1 MITFGYIVGGEERHY
16 NNLKKS
22 IKSIKDRIKVP
33 YEILII
39 DNDGK
44 LEDENG
50 IKIIHLDQPRKLQYY
65 WSNRYRLNEFA
76 RTEYVMYIDTDAV
89 IANDRIEELI
99 ENSED
104 KFYVCQHWWV
114 KEFGAY
120 LNTNPTDRTVTDK
133 LKGLINH
140 NDPYFASGVFLFNKD
155 KNSKV
160 FEEYWKIFNLCYE
173 EGSDYRTGITDEFI
187 LAHALNITKDYK
199 FCHGSL
205 NHCCEKQLMPIEFKD
220 GNIWV
225 SNPYELEREKIVCLH
240 CDTHRRDP
248 SNGYD
253 VHMANYIK
261 NMFYL

>member
-22 IKSIKDRIKVP
+22 IKSIKDRIKIP

-44 LEDENG
+44 LESENG
-50 IKIIHLDQPRKLQYY
+50 IKVIHLDQPRKLQYY

-76 RTEYVMYIDTDAV
+76 ETEYVMYMDTDIV
-89 IANDRIEELI
+89 IVNDRIEELI
-99 ENSED
+99 KQSED
-104 KFYVCQHWWV
+104 KEY
-114 KEFGAY
+114 GSY
-120 LNTNPTDRTVTDK
+120 LNMNPTDDSVVNK
-133 LKGLINH
+133 LTGLINY

-173 EGSDYRTGITDEFI
+173 QTSNYKTGITDEFM
-187 LAHALNITKDYK
+187 LTHALNITKDYK

-220 GNIWV
+220 GNLWG
-225 SNPYELEREKIVCLH
+225 SNPYELEKEKIVCLH

-253 VHMANYIK
+253 IEMSSYIK

>member
-16 NNLKKS
+16 NNLTKS
-22 IKSIKDRIKVP
+22 IKSIKDRIKVS

-44 LEDENG
+44 LKSESN
-50 IKIIHLDQPRKLQYY
+50 IKVVNLDQPRKLHYY

-76 RTEYVMYIDTDAV
+76 ETEYVMYMDTDTV

-99 ENSED
+99 KKSED
-104 KFYVCQHWWV
+104 KFYICQHWWV
-114 KEFGAY
+114 RTYGSY
-120 LNTNPTDRTVTDK
+120 LNMNPTDNSVIGK
-133 LKGLINH
+133 LSGLINY
-140 NDPYFASGVFLFNKD
+140 NDPYFASGVFLFNKE
-155 KNSKV
+155 KNAKV

-173 EGSDYRTGITDEFI
+173 QGSEYKTGITDEFM

-205 NHCCEKQLMPIEFKD
+205 NHCCEKQLMPIEFK
-220 GNIWV
+220 GNNLWG
-225 SNPYELEREKIVCLH
+225 SNPYELEKEKIVCLH
-240 CDTHRRDP
+240 CDTNRRDP

-253 VHMANYIK
+253 TEMSNYIK

>member
-22 IKSIKDRIKVP
+22 IKSIKDRIKIP

-44 LEDENG
+44 LESENG
-50 IKIIHLDQPRKLQYY
+50 IKVIHLDQPRKLQYY

-76 RTEYVMYIDTDAV
+76 ETEYVMYMDTDIV
-89 IANDRIEELI
+89 IVNDRIEELI
-99 ENSED
+99 KQSED

-114 KEFGAY
+114 KEYGSY
-120 LNTNPTDRTVTDK
+120 LNMNPTDDSVVNK
-133 LKGLINH
+133 LTGLINY

-173 EGSDYRTGITDEFI
+173 QTSNYKTGITDEFM
-187 LAHALNITKDYK
+187 LTHALNITKDYK

-220 GNIWV
+220 GNLWG
-225 SNPYELEREKIVCLH
+225 SNPYELEKEKIVCLH

-253 VHMANYIK
+253 IEMSSYIK